1 MATQV
6 SVVDCCCWER
16 CSSPAPIAP
25 QGRGHT
31 RGSAGTPVLR
41 SDERDPNV
49 RDLGEQEDG
58 GLGVQQ
64 PSESVAERTSGGGQD
79 DGNGHEPAQ
88 SGRSKGKSQYS
99 GCTIVHI
106 DRYYQSRRE
115 AGSIKLLDV
124 LWL

>member
-6 SVVDCCCWER
+6 SAVDCCCWER

-31 RGSAGTPVLR
+31 RGSADTPALR
-41 SDERDPNV
+41 SDERDPNF
-49 RDLGEQEDG
+49 RDLGEHEDRG
-58 GLGVQQ
+58 SGVQQ
-64 PSESVAERTSGGGQD
+64 PSESVAERTSGDGQD
-79 DGNGHEPAQ
+79 DGHGHDPAQ
-88 SGRSKGKSQYS
+88 SGRSKGESQCS
-99 GCTIVHI
+99 SCTMVRI

-115 AGSIKLLDV
+115 PGSIKLLGV